1 MLSTLRC
8 GYSVKSPMYALDEY
22 GRLCLALY
30 PFFFVGTG
38 MEGGGGRR
46 GDGGGE
52 YFILHWRLFQL
63 GKTCFARAMSD
74 GWFYSSLCT
83 ILI

>member
-8 GYSVKSPMYALDEY
+8 GYSVKSLMYALDEY

-38 MEGGGGRR
+38 MEGGGTEGASIFSCI
-46 GDGGGE
+46 GGFFNLAKLASRE
-52 YFILHWRLFQL
+52 L
-63 GKTCFARAMSD
+63 
-74 GWFYSSLCT
+74 
-83 ILI
+83 

>member
-8 GYSVKSPMYALDEY
+8 GYSLKSPMYALDEY

-38 MEGGGGRR
+38 MEGGGGTE
-46 GDGGGE
+46 GASIFSCIGG
-52 YFILHWRLFQL
+52 LFNL
-63 GKTCFARAMSD
+63 AKLALRE
-74 GWFYSSLCT
+74 L
-83 ILI
+83 